1 MFMRGINKLLQGS
14 KREVKDI
21 SGKGEER
28 DPQELILKVGLEG
41 QEEFCQMETVGGKFY
56 AKDTE

>member
-41 QEEFCQMETVGGKFY
+41 QEEFLSNGNGRRKVLC
-56 AKDTE
+56 